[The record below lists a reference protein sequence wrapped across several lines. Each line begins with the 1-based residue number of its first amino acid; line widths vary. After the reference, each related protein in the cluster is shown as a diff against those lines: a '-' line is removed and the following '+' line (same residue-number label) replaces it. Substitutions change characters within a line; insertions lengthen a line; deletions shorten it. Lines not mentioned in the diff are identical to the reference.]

1 MQNSSFVMQNS
12 SFFIQ
17 NSSFAMHTFDVIL
30 EEATIS
36 YHAARLRK
44 VEHVPTPATMYA
56 EFRP

>member
-1 MQNSSFVMQNS
+1 MHNS